1 MKLSDLN
8 PDKLPYP
15 PKTWRDRFG
24 YCIVAPFVAAF
35 LVAVM
40 AFVFVIAPLIAP

>member
-24 YCIVAPFVAAF
+24 YFIVAPFVAVFFVAMMA
-35 LVAVM
+35 LVLW
-40 AFVFVIAPLIAP
+40 IAPLIAP